1 MTQLE
6 FYKSYQF
13 VAELII
19 AELLF
24 CFKLDRRSYFYLRLP
39 ASLAVVVVLSRFFP
53 VPSSLAQNAL
63 YISFMFFCIFVYTV
77 LASKLLFKEDWLKIV
92 FCMFAGYTVQH
103 AAYEIYNLL
112 MTVMGINANAPMGS
126 YGSDQVAFFE
136 NPFATAMYIVI
147 YTVTYFLAAVLF
159 GRKIEGREKLKITNS
174 YILVF
179 AALLFVIDIIINA
192 VIVYYVAADGNMLY
206 LSIVGVY
213 NILCCIIVMF
223 LMFEVAMRRKLQDEL
238 SAVKLLRQREKEQYE
253 ISKTNIELIN
263 MKCHDLKHQIRNIGT
278 SGSLNEQS
286 VREMENLIQIYDSA
300 LRTGNAALDTIFME
314 KLLKCNKDGVRL
326 SCIADGQKLSF
337 MREYD
342 IYSLFGN
349 LIDNAIEAVLPLE
362 ESKRVISL
370 SVRAVGNLLSVNL
383 HNFYNSKIKFES
395 GLPVTTKPDKSYHGF
410 GMKSVEYICS
420 RYGGDLSINADNNV
434 FNINILF
441 PIQ

>member
-24 CFKLDRRSYFYLRLP
+24 CCKLDRRPYFWLRLP
-39 ASLAVVVVLSRFFP
+39 AALAVVVVLSRFFP
-53 VPSSLAQNAL
+53 VPSSLAHNAL

-77 LASKLLFKEDWLKIV
+77 CASKFLFKEDWLKIV
-92 FCMFAGYTVQH
+92 FCMLAGYTVQH
-103 AAYEIYNLL
+103 TAYELYNLVL
-112 MTVMGINANAPMGS
+112 TVTGINVNSPMGS
-126 YGSDQVAFFE
+126 YGSDKVVFFE
-136 NPFATAMYIVI
+136 NPFATAMHIVI
-147 YTVTYFLAAVLF
+147 YTVTYFLAALFF

-174 YILVF
+174 YIFVLAV
-179 AALLFVIDIIINA
+179 LLFVIDIIINA
-192 VIVYYVAADGNMLY
+192 VIVYYIAADGNVLY

-213 NILCCIIVMF
+213 NILCCIIVLF
-223 LMFEVAMRRKLQDEL
+223 LMFEVATRRKLQDEL
-238 SAVKLLRQREKEQYE
+238 SAVKLLRQREKEQYK

-263 MKCHDLKHQIRNIGT
+263 MKCHDLKHQIHDIGT
-278 SGSLNEQS
+278 SGALNEQS
-286 VREMENLIQIYDSA
+286 VKEIENLIQIYDSA

-314 KLLKCNKDGVRL
+314 KLLRCNKDGVRL
-326 SCIADGQKLSF
+326 SCIADGEKLNF

-383 HNFYNSKIKFES
+383 HNFYDSKIKFEN
-395 GLPVTTKPDKSYHGF
+395 GLPVTTKPDKNYHGY
-410 GMKSVEYICS
+410 GMKSVGYICS
-420 RYGGDLSINADNNV
+420 RYGGDLSIKTDNNV

-441 PIQ
+441 PVK

>member
-24 CFKLDRRSYFYLRLP
+24 CFKFERRSYFYLRLP
-39 ASLAVVVVLSRFFP
+39 AALAAVVVLARFFP
-53 VPSSLAQNAL
+53 VPSALTQNAL

-77 LASKLLFKEDWLKIV
+77 LASKFLFKEDWLKIV
-92 FCMFAGYTVQH
+92 FCMLAGYTVQH
-103 AAYEIYNLL
+103 AAYELYNLVL
-112 MTVMGINANAPMGS
+112 TVMGINADSPMGS
-126 YGSDQVAFFE
+126 YGSDKVAFFE

-147 YTVTYFLAAVLF
+147 YTVTYFLASLLF
-159 GRKIEGREKLKITNS
+159 GRKIEVREKLKITNG
-174 YILVF
+174 YIF
-179 AALLFVIDIIINA
+179 ALAVLLFAIDIIINA
-192 VIVYYVAADGNMLY
+192 VIVYYIAADGNVLY
-206 LSIVGVY
+206 LSIVSVY
-213 NILCCIIVMF
+213 NIICCIIVLF
-223 LMFEVAMRRKLQDEL
+223 LMFEVAFRRKLQDEL
-238 SAVKLLRQREKEQYE
+238 SAVKLLRQREKEQYK

-278 SGSLNEQS
+278 IGALNEQS
-286 VREMENLIQIYDSA
+286 VKEIENLIQIYDSA
-300 LRTGNAALDTIFME
+300 LHTGNAALDTIFME
-314 KLLKCNKDGVRL
+314 KLLRCNRDGVRL
-326 SCIADGQKLSF
+326 SCIADGKKLSF

-349 LIDNAIEAVLPLE
+349 LIDNAIEAVLSLE

-370 SVRAVGNLLSVNL
+370 SVRAVNNLLSVNL
-383 HNFYNSKIKFES
+383 HNFFNSKIKFEN
-395 GLPVTTKPDKSYHGF
+395 GLPVTTKPDKNYHGF

-420 RYGGDLSINADNNV
+420 RYGGDLSISTENNV

-441 PIQ
+441 PIK

>member
-24 CFKLDRRSYFYLRLP
+24 CFKLERRSYFWLRLP
-39 ASLAVVVVLSRFFP
+39 AVLAVIVVLSRFFP
-53 VPSSLAQNAL
+53 VPSALAQNAL
-63 YISFMFFCIFVYTV
+63 YISFMFFCIFAYTV
-77 LASKLLFKEDWLKIV
+77 FASKFLFKEEWLKIV
-92 FCMFAGYTVQH
+92 FSMLAGYTVQH
-103 AAYEIYNLL
+103 TAYELYNLVL
-112 MTVMGINANAPMGS
+112 IVMGINANAPMGS
-126 YGSDQVAFFE
+126 YGSDNVAFFE
-136 NPFATAMYIVI
+136 NPFATVMYIAI
-147 YTVTYFLAAVLF
+147 YVATYFLAALLF
-159 GRKIEGREKLKITNS
+159 GRKIESREKLKITNS
-174 YILVF
+174 YIFVLAV
-179 AALLFVIDIIINA
+179 LLFVIDIILNA
-192 VIVYYVAADGNMLY
+192 VIVYYIAADGNILY
-206 LSIVGVY
+206 LSIVGIY
-213 NILCCIIVMF
+213 NILCCIIVLF
-223 LMFEVAMRRKLQDEL
+223 LMFEVATRRKLQDEL
-238 SAVKLLRQREKEQYE
+238 GAVKLLRQREKEQYN

-263 MKCHDLKHQIRNIGT
+263 MKCHDLKHQIRNIGA

-314 KLLKCNKDGVRL
+314 KLLRCNKDGVRL
-326 SCIADGQKLSF
+326 SCIADGKKLSF

-349 LIDNAIEAVLPLE
+349 LIDNAIEAVLPLD

-383 HNFYNSKIKFES
+383 HNFYDNDLKFEN
-395 GLPVTTKPDKSYHGF
+395 GLPVTTKPDKNYHGF

-420 RYGGDLSINADNNV
+420 RYGGDLSISTENNV

-441 PIQ
+441 PIK

>member
-24 CFKLDRRSYFYLRLP
+24 CFKLERRSYFWLRLP
-39 ASLAVVVVLSRFFP
+39 TALAVVVVLSRFFP
-53 VPSSLAQNAL
+53 IPSALAQNAL
-63 YISFMFFCIFVYTV
+63 YISFMFFCIFAYTV
-77 LASKLLFKEDWLKIV
+77 FASKFLFKEEWLKIV
-92 FCMFAGYTVQH
+92 FSMLAGYTVQH
-103 AAYEIYNLL
+103 TAYELYNLVL
-112 MTVMGINANAPMGS
+112 IVMGINANAPMGS
-126 YGSDQVAFFE
+126 YGSDNVAFFE
-136 NPFATAMYIVI
+136 NPFATVMYIAI
-147 YTVTYFLAAVLF
+147 YVATYFLAALIF
-159 GRKIEGREKLKITNS
+159 GRKIESREKLKITNS
-174 YILVF
+174 YIFVLAV
-179 AALLFVIDIIINA
+179 LLFVIDIILNA
-192 VIVYYVAADGNMLY
+192 VIVYYIAADGNILY
-206 LSIVGVY
+206 LSIVGIY
-213 NILCCIIVMF
+213 NILCCIIVLF
-223 LMFEVAMRRKLQDEL
+223 LMFEVATRRKLQDEL
-238 SAVKLLRQREKEQYE
+238 GAVKLLRQREKEQYN

-263 MKCHDLKHQIRNIGT
+263 MKCHDLKHQIRNIGA

-314 KLLKCNKDGVRL
+314 KLLRCNKDGVRL
-326 SCIADGQKLSF
+326 SCIADGQKLNF

-370 SVRAVGNLLSVNL
+370 SVRAVNNLLSVNL
-383 HNFYNSKIKFES
+383 HNFYDNDLKFEN
-395 GLPVTTKPDKSYHGF
+395 GLPVTTKPDKNYHGF

-420 RYGGDLSINADNNV
+420 QYGGDLSISTENNV

-441 PIQ
+441 PIK

>member
-24 CFKLDRRSYFYLRLP
+24 CVKLDRRSYLWLRLP
-39 ASLAVVVVLSRFFP
+39 AVLAVVVVLARFFP
-53 VPSSLAQNAL
+53 VPSVLAQNAL
-63 YISFMFFCIFVYTV
+63 YISFMFFCIFAYTV

-92 FCMFAGYTVQH
+92 FCMLAGYTVQH
-103 AAYEIYNLL
+103 TAYELYNLVL
-112 MTVMGINANAPMGS
+112 TVMGINANAPMGS
-126 YGSDQVAFFE
+126 YGNGEVVFFE
-136 NPFATAMYIVI
+136 NPFATVMYIAI
-147 YTVTYFLAAVLF
+147 YTVTYFLAALLF
-159 GRKIEGREKLKITNS
+159 GRKIESREKLKITNS
-174 YILVF
+174 YIFVLAV
-179 AALLFVIDIIINA
+179 LLFIIDIIINA
-192 VIVYYVAADGNMLY
+192 IIVYYIAADGNVLY

-213 NILCCIIVMF
+213 NILCCIVVLF
-223 LMFEVAMRRKLQDEL
+223 LMFEVATRRKLQDEL
-238 SAVKLLRQREKEQYE
+238 SAVKLLRQREKEQYN

-263 MKCHDLKHQIRNIGT
+263 MKCHDLKHQIRNIGA

-300 LRTGNAALDTIFME
+300 LRTGNTALDTIFME
-314 KLLKCNKDGVRL
+314 KLLRCNKDGVRL

-370 SVRAVGNLLSVNL
+370 SVRAVNNLLSVNL
-383 HNFYNSKIKFES
+383 HNFYDSKIKFEK
-395 GLPVTTKPDKSYHGF
+395 GLPVTTKPDKNYHGF

-420 RYGGDLSINADNNV
+420 RYGGDLSIKTENNV
-434 FNINILF
+434 FNVNILF
-441 PIQ
+441 PIT